1 MTNARSTGRGL
12 GLAAAT
18 PPDVIDAAARS
29 VASGGFDSFW
39 LNNPPQGGAVP
50 LLGSVAPEVQG
61 LHLGVGVIPLSH
73 HPPEEIAREVE
84 GSGIPL
90 ERFYL
95 GIGSGTGGGGVERV
109 SLGVE
114 ELRNLIQTSIVIAA
128 LGPRMCRLGGEVA
141 DGVLLNWLT
150 PEWARRSVAWIE
162 EAAASFNRPVP
173 RIMAYVRVALGPAGT
188 ARLHAEASRY
198 EGFPAYAAH
207 FKRMGVPAAGT
218 AVFADRPDAL
228 QNGLAAWN
236 GIVDEVVVRAVPAE
250 DTTEDVLTV
259 VEAVR
264 QAR

>member
-29 VASGGFDSFW
+29 VAAGGFDSFW

-50 LLGSVAPEVQG
+50 LLGSVAPAMQG

-73 HPPEEIAREVE
+73 HPPEEISREVE

-90 ERFYL
+90 DRFYL

-114 ELRNLIQTSIVIAA
+114 ELRNLVQTSIVIAA
-128 LGPRMCRLGGEVA
+128 LGPRMCRLSGEVA

-162 EAAASFNRPVP
+162 EAAAAFNRPVP

-188 ARLHAEASRY
+188 ARLRDEASRY

-207 FKRMGVPAAGT
+207 FKRMGVDAAGT
-218 AVFADRPDAL
+218 AVFSDRPDAL

-236 GIVDEVVVRAVPAE
+236 GIVDEVVVRVVPAQ
-250 DTTEDVLTV
+250 DTVEDVLEV

-264 QAR
+264 HAR